1 MGSAKM
7 IDNESVKSDPESE
20 ADGAPSTRSC
30 EAIERIEDMVT
41 SLLTQLAFSGRST
54 SAHSISDD
62 DPEPEVDEF
71 STKVLRGKSKIEL
84 QLADRSKRIVL
95 GFASL
100 TGNTSTH
107 ALISL
112 YRATNYKYLKYPRKS
127 STSSAK
133 PFAQLFRVLDI
144 AHEAIT
150 YDIPITKR
158 DIYYKDVALF
168 KHQRTVDNL
177 VDDLAAT
184 FELERSDLHIR
195 ATSKGLICGAGLT
208 IHLITG
214 ETVKVNDTEGVLI
227 PVGEDIASFSADDN
241 ISWVLIVEKEA
252 VFQTLCR
259 LRLTTS
265 PSLPGHGLIITGK
278 GYPDIAT
285 RHLVKTLSD
294 ALPLSAPVLALV
306 DGDPYGIDI
315 LSVYKYGSRSLQHES
330 TKLAAGRIKWLGLWS
345 TELDDF
351 GIDKDRL
358 LPITKQ
364 DEKKALSMLQA
375 RGLPRRW
382 RKELTHMLHSRRKA
396 EIEILATIRS
406 ADIPQQLLSDRRQ
419 QREDLSTLHC
429 SPYHDA
435 VNQLANDRTDSQF
448 FGYSS
453 TAPSSTDCLIT
464 SIPISPRCSSHV
476 TSPSSSSL
484 TMSPVYHS
492 TPPPHASLLW
502 YLTRKIADFVA
513 QAEARAI
520 AMGEH

>member
-1 MGSAKM
+1 M
-7 IDNESVKSDPESE
+7 
-20 ADGAPSTRSC
+20 
-30 EAIERIEDMVT
+30 
-41 SLLTQLAFSGRST
+41 
-54 SAHSISDD
+54 
-62 DPEPEVDEF
+62 
-71 STKVLRGKSKIEL
+71 
-84 QLADRSKRIVL
+84 
-95 GFASL
+95 
-100 TGNTSTH
+100 
-107 ALISL
+107 
-112 YRATNYKYLKYPRKS
+112 
-127 STSSAK
+127 
-133 PFAQLFRVLDI
+133 
-144 AHEAIT
+144 
-150 YDIPITKR
+150 
-158 DIYYKDVALF
+158 
-168 KHQRTVDNL
+168 
-177 VDDLAAT
+177 
-184 FELERSDLHIR
+184 
-195 ATSKGLICGAGLT
+195 
-208 IHLITG
+208 
-214 ETVKVNDTEGVLI
+214 I

-364 DEKKALSMLQA
+364 DEKKVCILPLQYLRSISRHPVGSFYAPSTWFASEVEVRA
-375 RGLPRRW
+375 RFLELGSISDRHTLLTNKYT